1 MTPRLLLTQIST
13 VILFAL
19 LCNSA
24 IAQTNFAKVIAERK
38 GESSY
43 LLTVNFTVPNG
54 MRIYAVTDSS
64 LGLETI
70 ALHFEGG
77 NIRKEGPQ
85 SLQGKTERFQDPIFN
100 TRLPVIR
107 ENFTLTQQISLE
119 GNIPDSITLRITG
132 FAADSASFI
141 PVEETIRLALEGG
154 QAQSSLRLQNF
165 NLQQPLGNCGEQ
177 LTTDGDSLW
186 LIFLKGLAGGLLA
199 LLMPCIF
206 PMIPV
211 TVSFFMNRSASRK
224 QGLRNGFLYGFFITA
239 IYLLAS
245 LPFHLAGNVN
255 PQIFNTIS
263 TNQWVNIAF
272 FVIFVLFALS
282 LFGLFELKLPGN
294 WANTA
299 GQKGGLTSIAGIF
312 FMALTLAIVSF
323 SCTGPILG
331 ILLVNSIG
339 EGNGAWALTAGM
351 AGFGLALA
359 IPFATFALFPQWMK
373 RLPKSGGWMDTL
385 KVALGFIELALA
397 IKFLSNADL
406 VEHWGILPREIFI
419 LLWFLLTLGL
429 AIYLLRV
436 VPAATGR
443 WSASPGTLFSGIITL
458 FFAAYLFT
466 GLLPSGRNGLTILS
480 GLAPPASYSLYA
492 AETKHN
498 IPEPDYINQYDEALE
513 LAKRTG
519 KPILLD
525 FTGWA
530 CVNCRK
536 MEELVWSQPEVSGL
550 IREKLILVSLY
561 VDDRKPLLPAE
572 QGSYRDATGELRQL
586 KTVGDKWAGF
596 QARNFGQVTQPM
608 YALLSPDGQLLSHP
622 VGYTPN
628 AMEYRQW
635 LLCGVAAISN
645 TTRPTDLPQTASPV
659 TVNPYNPSAVN
670 QVP

>member
-1 MTPRLLLTQIST
+1 MTPRSLLTQLST
-13 VILFAL
+13 ILLFAL
-19 LCNSA
+19 LGNPA
-24 IAQTNFAKVIAERK
+24 MAQTNFATANTQRT
-38 GESSY
+38 GENTY
-43 LLTVNFTVPNG
+43 LLTVNFTVPAG

-70 ALHFEGG
+70 TLHFDGG
-77 NIRKEGPQ
+77 NIRKDGTQ
-85 SLQGKTERFQDPIFN
+85 SIQGKTERFQDPIFN
-100 TRLPVIR
+100 SQLPVIR
-107 ENFTLTQQISLE
+107 ENFTLKQQISLE
-119 GNIPDSITLRITG
+119 GTIPDSISLRITG
-132 FAADSASFI
+132 FAADSANFI
-141 PVEETIRLALEGG
+141 PIEETSRLALEGG
-154 QAQSSLRLQNF
+154 LAQGSLRLQNF
-165 NLQQPLGNCGEQ
+165 NLLNPISNCGEQ
-177 LTTDGDSLW
+177 LTKEGDSLW

-211 TVSFFMNRSASRK
+211 TVSFFMNRSASRR
-224 QGLRNGFLYGFFITA
+224 QGLRNGFLYGLFITV

-339 EGNGAWALTAGM
+339 EGNGAWALTVGM

-359 IPFATFALFPQWMK
+359 IPFAIFALFPQWMK

-385 KVALGFIELALA
+385 KVALGFVEMALA

-406 VEHWGILPREIFI
+406 VEHWGILPREIFV
-419 LLWFLLTLGL
+419 LLWFLLAVGL
-429 AIYLLRV
+429 AIYLLRI
-436 VPAATGR
+436 VPANNGR

-458 FFAAYLFT
+458 FFAAYLFS

-480 GLAPPASYSLYA
+480 GLAPPASYSVYT
-492 AETKHN
+492 AEKKLN
-498 IPEPDYINQYDEALE
+498 IPEPNFINQYEEALA

-519 KPILLD
+519 KPVLLD

-550 IREKLILVSLY
+550 IREKFILVSLY
-561 VDDRKPLLPAE
+561 VDDRKPLPPAE
-572 QGSYRDATGELRQL
+572 QASYRDAGGQLRQL
-586 KTVGDKWAGF
+586 QTMGDKWAGF
-596 QARNFGQVTQPM
+596 QALNFGQVTQPM
-608 YALLSPDGQLLSHP
+608 YALLNPDGQLLSHP
-622 VGYTPN
+622 VGYTPDAN
-628 AMEYRQW
+628 EYRQW
-635 LLCGVAAISN
+635 LLCGISTLQPVN
-645 TTRPTDLPQTASPV
+645 EPAPV
-659 TVNPYNPSAVN
+659 TINPYNPN
-670 QVP
+670 P